1 MIESAC
7 PGVWPC
13 GIQLC
18 LIYYYFFL
26 SQRVG
31 PWPGAPQSGWIS
43 WLWPESARALLSSPP
58 WAQPPAET
66 HEARLVRWQVFVFP
80 HFAENFLCNFL
91 FLNVHKPIF
100 FCPFKPLGERQ
111 HSICSLPL
119 SYPPSCSGEMILS
132 SVWLSCPPPSGMST
146 ALTHT
151 TVAMRCPMLGVV
163 GQNWLSQMNIYYLLL
178 RAECCGALRM
188 GQTCSLPSR
197 SSSSRRETSHT
208 HQSVEYK
215 TGSAP

>member
-132 SVWLSCPPPSGMST
+132 SVWLLCPPPSGMST

-163 GQNWLSQMNIYYLLL
+163 GAQLMAPLSPGATQTSTSCSIMFCLSRPGKRSRVLQFLGEGSWWAWGMDWGCWRLL
-178 RAECCGALRM
+178 
-188 GQTCSLPSR
+188 
-197 SSSSRRETSHT
+197 
-208 HQSVEYK
+208 
-215 TGSAP
+215 